1 MILLFLFLSFI
12 SIEIQAAPAPADA
25 QYISN
30 GNYLNNPSFEEGR
43 SGWTLT
49 DGALTLEEGGTS
61 FKRFAEITL
70 DGEVLS
76 FYQDFTLPP
85 GMTGKRIFISVDL
98 KTALIGA
105 EISICSVVDTVE
117 EECFLYPDSGEW
129 ETLQVRLTVGTSNRI
144 LVKSAD
150 VVTGVVSVDN
160 GWASS
165 GSSGGGGG
173 GNIPS
178 EGGLNSVLIKT
189 SLDDAEVDWDQ
200 MAFSGFSAR
209 FNQDF
214 TSTDLR
220 DTIQKILNFQYL
232 APQVSLSGSSN
243 SLREKGDTVSSI
255 TLSASVTKRSD
266 PIARIRFLEGANEIA
281 DYDPPSTTGTGVTTA
296 PYNTP
301 FSDNITFSVQ
311 VTDNGDTGGPSTV
324 SSNTTYSFVYPY
336 YHGVGAQSLTPAQ
349 VATLTKS
356 IINSSANLTRSFG
369 AATGEVYYFAY
380 PASYGALTAIFDEN
394 EFNVFTDWTLSTENI
409 TGLDGNPVSYR
420 IYEFDNVV
428 SAGATT
434 FRFVR

>member
-1 MILLFLFLSFI
+1 MKLIFLILSLISFNLS
-12 SIEIQAAPAPADA
+12 AAPAPADA
-25 QYISN
+25 QYIWN

-49 DGALTLEEGGTS
+49 DGVINFANGGTNL
-61 FKRFAEITL
+61 KRFVQITL
-70 DGEVLS
+70 DGETLD
-76 FYQDFTLPP
+76 FYQDFSLPP
-85 GMTGKRIFISVDL
+85 GLVGKRIFLSFDIS
-98 KTALIGA
+98 TALIGA
-105 EISICSVVDTVE
+105 DISVCSSADTIE
-117 EECFLYPDSGEW
+117 QECIAYADSGDW
-129 ETLQVRLTVGTSNRI
+129 ESLQVSLTVGAVNRI
-144 LVKSAD
+144 TLKSD
-150 VVTGVVSVDN
+150 GTITGVVSVDN
-160 GWASS
+160 GWA
-165 GSSGGGGG
+165 GQRTSGGGGSGEIPADG
-173 GNIPS
+173 GI
-178 EGGLNSVLIKT
+178 NSVLIKT
-189 SLDDAEVDWDQ
+189 SVDEAEVDWDQ
-200 MAFSGFSAR
+200 MACSGFSAR

-255 TLSASVTKRSD
+255 TLSATVTKRSD
-266 PIARIRFLEGANEIA
+266 PIARIRFLEGVNEIA
-281 DYDPPSTTGTGVTTA
+281 DYDPPTNTGSGVTTA

-336 YHGVGAQSLTPAQ
+336 YHGVGAQGFTPAQ

-356 IINSSANLTRSFG
+356 IINSNANLTRSFG
-369 AATGEVYYFAY
+369 AASGEVYYFAY
-380 PASYGALTAIFDEN
+380 PASYGALTEIYDEN
-394 EFNVFTDWTLSTENI
+394 NFNVFSSWTLSTENI